1 MGSNGCGSNTGK
13 VERSKANNKGRS
25 VSVRRKGEGE
35 RDEGRKMKRKRQS
48 TSRDLIN
55 KKARSLRTKHSRGK
69 NTLHERE
76 SQRKKMFTKICFFF
90 QEGTCTKGDFCTFS
104 HDVTNEREQVERR
117 LDATEGREDHGV
129 EVLYLRDKTTTVKT
143 LDIKEHFSKFGD
155 VVKVMFI
162 GKQGG
167 GNLFKVVVNNGAWK
181 PRRKKV
187 SHYTTICGVQMEVES
202 KGQNSTMS
210 RRDSSS
216 SWPDR
221 SPSRQSHTIGETS
234 SRSGEE
240 RGEYSGNWSGRLEKR
255 RTRIDARA
263 LGIWRERRAD
273 QEWQASVVMEH
284 SSMGKDCDLA
294 PVMPTILSESSVDSF
309 LKGVRSEV
317 EMFKVEE
324 NKNGVT
330 GNNEA
335 LLNEDKQVM
344 PDEIKNEVVGLRLVK
359 VGWKVKKEVVVKEPA
374 EFHKDVLMLL
384 TEAET
389 VTDLN
394 NVKVE
399 LPLEEVTVEG
409 NANDESDRGR
419 GGRT

>member
-1 MGSNGCGSNTGK
+1 
-13 VERSKANNKGRS
+13 
-25 VSVRRKGEGE
+25 
-35 RDEGRKMKRKRQS
+35 
-48 TSRDLIN
+48 
-55 KKARSLRTKHSRGK
+55 
-69 NTLHERE
+69 
-76 SQRKKMFTKICFFF
+76 MFTKICFFF

-129 EVLYLRDKTTTVKT
+129 EVLYLRDKTFTVKT

-167 GNLFKVVVNNGAWK
+167 GNLFKVVVDSSA
-181 PRRKKV
+181 RKAKREKM

-202 KGQNSTMS
+202 KCQKSTVS
-210 RRDSSS
+210 CRDSSS

-221 SPSRQSHTIGETS
+221 SPSRQSHTLEETS

-409 NANDESDRGR
+409 NANDESDKGR